1 MFFTR
6 ITYQG
11 GKMQR
16 VVRLSFAGLLAFA
29 GAALTACGDKVTIPP
44 ANAVDSVVHSVT
56 VSPPSASVAIG
67 GSIQLGVSVDAGAG
81 VTVRTVS
88 WSSSDNGVATVDQTG
103 KVLGVKAG
111 TASIVAKS
119 TQDPSV
125 SGAAVITVTGAG
137 TVTVSL
143 GQIAQNPNGNIVDL
157 SDVHNQIDVT
167 VNLDAQGGQTV
178 AGVDLVMNCNAAG
191 GFPAASD
198 TIVATQNIST
208 GNVAPVSAE
217 AAAAPIT
224 MSFNTANFNK
234 TTGAVSFKNGQCVLR
249 AKVRTGSGTQV
260 ASSNTALTLNN
271 DDVVIVKT
279 TNGGATAAD
288 ANGVFWKSGSVT
300 VAATPVLYTGTTISS
315 ANITLPGATTP
326 TQTGITLSSGV
337 ASATWAGTG
346 TTGPRVTGLTL
357 GTSATP
363 ITATVTFVDSQGNV
377 LTPAQTNALTEA
389 QIRVDNQAPP
399 AAAGVNVIY
408 TPNTQNTAN
417 NWVGKAFKFTSASA
431 ITLDAA
437 ALADN
442 AGVGKV
448 TFATQWSP
456 TGAGTWTTFTDVNTL
471 AETST
476 STAYDLRSPVCDALN
491 NCANSGVLTQF
502 GVDLTVPTAS
512 TGTGPKA
519 NEIVGIAGALS
530 ATNVGVLA
538 GDPQGAGGVTGSGFG
553 GTPVLVSETRI
564 FPSGA
569 SGQQQA
575 CTIGTNGT
583 GGVCTAPSAQPL
595 TFAVTTTDP
604 GQYALSY
611 TVIDQAGN
619 TAPAVTSAYYIDNTA
634 APAISGGISIP
645 ASIVVG
651 QSFMSSGVDNMDF
664 ASAQA
669 FLHYGPVG
677 LPAGLTGR
685 IIFPAT
691 STAAG
696 VAFDNTLSRTSNL
709 TATLGSQF
717 YRSLN
722 TIAAGAIANPIV
734 KPDTVGIRGTDAA
747 NNLSAPNAAAL
758 PAANIANGTTLA
770 VGTDLTDFTIS
781 SDAATINV
789 GGTGTPKSATLSA
802 VVTATGPTAGT
813 PFNSVCFYIEVP
825 AGTGAENGQASK
837 ALGAA
842 AGDLVLLNCTPTTI
856 TTGPTPKLITS
867 TFTWTPSAAFAPVG
881 GQAYNLYAVGV
892 TTNGDAILT
901 TATAI
906 TVNP

>member
-1 MFFTR
+1 
-6 ITYQG
+6 
-11 GKMQR
+11 MQR

-29 GAALTACGDKVTIPP
+29 GATLTACGDKVTIPP
-44 ANAVDSVVHSVT
+44 AVNPPVDSVVHSVT
-56 VSPPSASVAIG
+56 VSPPSATIAIG
-67 GSIQLGVSVDAGAG
+67 GTITLGVSVDAGAG

-88 WSSSDNGVATVDQTG
+88 WSSSDPAVATVGAADG
-103 KVLGVKAG
+103 KVTGVKAG
-111 TASIVAKS
+111 TATIIAKS
-119 TQDPSV
+119 TKDPSV
-125 SGAAVITVTGAG
+125 SGASVITVTGAG
-137 TVTVSL
+137 TVTVSI
-143 GQIAQNPNGNIVDL
+143 GQIQQNPNGNIVDL
-157 SDVHNQIDVT
+157 QNVQKQIDVT
-167 VNLDAQGGQTV
+167 VNLDTQGGQTV

-198 TIVATQNIST
+198 TIVATQNIT
-208 GNVAPVSAE
+208 TANVAPVAAE
-217 AAAAPIT
+217 AAAAPVT

-260 ASSNTALTLNN
+260 ASSNTAITLNN
-271 DDVVIVKT
+271 TDVVIVKT
-279 TNGGATAAD
+279 TNSGATAAD
-288 ANGVFWKSGSVT
+288 ATGAFWKSGSVT
-300 VAATPVLYTGTTISS
+300 VAATPVLYSGTTISS
-315 ANITLPGATTP
+315 ASITLPGATTP
-326 TQTGITLSSGV
+326 TQTGITLSSGT

-357 GTSATP
+357 GSTATP
-363 ITATVTFVDSQGNV
+363 IQPTVTFVDNQGNV
-377 LTPAQTNALTEA
+377 LNPAQTNALTES

-399 AAAGVNVIY
+399 AVAGTNVIY

-417 NWVGKAFKFTSASA
+417 NWVGKAFKFTSGNA
-431 ITLDAA
+431 ITLDANA
-437 ALADN
+437 QLDN
-442 AGVGKV
+442 NGVGKV
-448 TFATQWSP
+448 TFTTQWSP
-456 TGAGTWTTFTDVNTL
+456 TGAGTWTTFSDVNTL

-476 STAYDLRSPVCDALN
+476 STAYDLRTPVCDALN

-502 GVDLTVPTAS
+502 GVDLTAPTAS

-519 NEIVGIAGALS
+519 NEIVGIGGALS
-530 ATNVGVLA
+530 ATNIGVLA

-553 GTPVLVSETRI
+553 ATPVLVTETRI

-569 SGQQQA
+569 TGQQQS
-575 CTIGTNGT
+575 CTIGTAGT

-619 TAPAVTSAYYIDNTA
+619 TAPAVASAYYIDGA

-645 ASIVVG
+645 ASIVAG
-651 QSFMSSGVDNMDF
+651 SAFASSGVDNMDF

-669 FLHYGPVG
+669 FLHYAPAG

-696 VAFDNTLSRTSNL
+696 VAFDNTLTRSSNI

-734 KPDTVGIRGTDAA
+734 KPDQIGIRGLDAA
-747 NNLSAPNAAAL
+747 NNLSAPNTAAL

-770 VGTDLTDFTIS
+770 IGTDLTDFTVA
-781 SDAATINV
+781 SDAAAINV
-789 GGTGTPKSATLSA
+789 GGTGTPKSANLTA

-825 AGTGAENGQASK
+825 TGTGAENGQASK

-867 TFTWTPSAAFAPVG
+867 SFTWTPTATFAAVG
-881 GQAYNLYAVGV
+881 GQAYRIFAVGV
-892 TTNGDAILT
+892 TTNGDALLT
-901 TATAI
+901 TPTTV